1 MNRIHN
7 EAANRYQRAVGVVE
21 KYQKKLPN
29 GKYAKNAFISG
40 FYTHFAYAT
49 QAHAI
54 DLAAKEEENPSYENH
69 ELLIKRLQQSK
80 QGFEKNHSRSVN
92 DEYYYA
98 CTLQMLAQYDD
109 PSYFTSFFRALAEVE
124 KNADHLDKGIISDLY
139 LKIGE
144 AYEFVYGVK
153 KNEKKAVQYIKRAG
167 KAGRICACHAG
178 KYVCRLGEYELSSD
192 NV

>member
-1 MNRIHN
+1 MCRFNSFYQCGKEYNQWILYNSQQTGSTGCNQLPLNRIHN

-80 QGFEKNHSRSVN
+80 QGFEKTIIVRLMMNTIMPAHYRCWHN
-92 DEYYYA
+92 M
-98 CTLQMLAQYDD
+98 TIHLILR
-109 PSYFTSFFRALAEVE
+109 PFFER
-124 KNADHLDKGIISDLY
+124 
-139 LKIGE
+139 
-144 AYEFVYGVK
+144 
-153 KNEKKAVQYIKRAG
+153 
-167 KAGRICACHAG
+167 
-178 KYVCRLGEYELSSD
+178 
-192 NV
+192 